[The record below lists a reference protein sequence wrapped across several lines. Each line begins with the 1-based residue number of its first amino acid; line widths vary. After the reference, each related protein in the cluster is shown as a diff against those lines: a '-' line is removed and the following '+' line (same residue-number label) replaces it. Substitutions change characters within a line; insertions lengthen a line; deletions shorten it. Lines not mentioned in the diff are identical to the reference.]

1 MESVNYT
8 LKAREDS
15 ADWRLVVSC
24 VPVGCRLGKRPTPR
38 LARGRGFT
46 LLELVI
52 VIIIV
57 SFLAVIAIARLLA
70 IQVDAERV
78 SMVTVVGTLRSAIG
92 MAVAE
97 SIVKQDMRRI
107 ETLVGSNPMD
117 RLAETPHNYL
127 GAIDHPNPAG
137 YEDGNWYFD
146 KDSGELVYLVRNKAN
161 FTGGAADPP
170 RARFRIEPAYR
181 DRNGNKRFDSGI
193 DTVEGLRLTPIEP
206 YKWIR

>member
-1 MESVNYT
+1 MDKHLIAGRFRTESHST
-8 LKAREDS
+8 ARLTRVRAGS
-15 ADWRLVVSC
+15 
-24 VPVGCRLGKRPTPR
+24 
-38 LARGRGFT
+38 RGFT
-46 LLELVI
+46 LLELVV

-57 SFLAVIAIARLLA
+57 SFLAVIAIAKLLA

-78 SMVTVVGTLRSAIG
+78 SMETVLGALRSAIG
-92 MAVAE
+92 MTVAE
-97 SIVKQDMRRI
+97 SIVRQDLRGL
-107 ETLVGSNPMD
+107 EALVGSNPMD

-137 YEDGNWYFD
+137 FEDGNWYFD
-146 KDSGELVYLVRNKAN
+146 KDKRELVYLVRNKAN
-161 FTGGAADPP
+161 FIGGVADPP
-170 RARFRIEPAYR
+170 QARFRIESAYR

>member
-1 MESVNYT
+1 MDKRLIVSRFPSGWRRAAN
-8 LKAREDS
+8 L
-15 ADWRLVVSC
+15 AD
-24 VPVGCRLGKRPTPR
+24 VPRCS
-38 LARGRGFT
+38 RGFT
-46 LLELVI
+46 LLELTV

-78 SMVTVVGTLRSAIG
+78 SMGTVLGTLRSAIG

-97 SIVKQDMRRI
+97 SIVKQDMRGL
-107 ETLVGSNPMD
+107 EALVGSNPMD

-127 GAIDHPNPAG
+127 GAIDHPNPVG

-146 KDSGELVYLVRNKAN
+146 RDSGELVYLVRNKAN

-170 RARFRIEPAYR
+170 RARFKVEPAYR

-193 DTVEGLRLTPIEP
+193 DSVEGLRLTPIEP